1 MEHLITQMGL
11 LFPAFDKW
19 FSAGFIVF
27 ARLLGFVRFAP
38 IFNRKEIAGL
48 VKLAF
53 VFIFTVMLTP
63 ILKPGV
69 PPASI
74 SPLLLLL
81 LNFAVGAIIGYIA
94 QLLILA
100 IEAGGDMINTQMG
113 LSSAMV
119 MDPTTNSQ
127 TSILSRII
135 TLLGIIIFI
144 ELGGFYWLLNALIRS
159 FEIFPIYAVSI
170 PLEKIINLDYLVTIT
185 SNVLYIGLQIASPIL
200 LATLGQDIILG
211 VISKTAPQ
219 VNVFQLSFLF
229 KPVFGAQG
237 RSWSLKPLSQKQE
250 MRDTEQLVG
259 PETSQGLA
267 WFHPC
272 ELL

>member
-1 MEHLITQMGL
+1 MDAFINQIAI
-11 LFPAFDKW
+11 LFPEFERW

-27 ARLLGFVRFAP
+27 ARLLGFIRFAP
-38 IFNRKEIAGL
+38 IINRKEIAGL
-48 VKLAF
+48 VKLSLAF
-53 VFIFTVMLTP
+53 ILTIIITPLLTP
-63 ILKPGV
+63 GT
-69 PPASI
+69 PPSGI

-94 QLLILA
+94 QLIILT

-127 TSILSRII
+127 TSILSRMI
-135 TLLGIIIFI
+135 TLMAICIFI
-144 ELGGFYWLLNALIRS
+144 QLGGFYWLFNALMRS
-159 FEIFPIYAVSI
+159 FEIFPVYAVVI
-170 PLEKIINLDYLVTIT
+170 PLEKIINLDYLVTVT
-185 SNVLYIGLQIASPIL
+185 SNVLYMGLQIASPIL

-229 KPVFGAQG
+229 KPVFGAAIMIWILPMLINII
-237 RSWSLKPLSQKQE
+237 SDFFLSFSKIY
-250 MRDTEQLVG
+250 
-259 PETSQGLA
+259 
-267 WFHPC
+267 
-272 ELL
+272 